1 MNGNGSGYRG
11 RTLKRRGAGSAGDE
25 TSAAAAPPGPATA
38 ENVEKQNH
46 FLNFLNAQADSAYR
60 RPWHRLEHGLRLNRL
75 RLFVE
80 EEAERTSY
88 NAEEKER
95 LYNLLVKAL
104 DRKLLNSK
112 NNVSYDVE
120 GQRITEIKGLV
131 MHRGADGAA
140 VFKILDKKVG
150 GMTVRR
156 RAADKIE
163 VGGSAAVAAATA
175 DDSA

>member
-1 MNGNGSGYRG
+1 MNNGYRG
-11 RTLKRRGAGSAGDE
+11 RTLKRRGAEGE
-25 TSAAAAPPGPATA
+25 GPATA
-38 ENVEKQNH
+38 ENVDKQN
-46 FLNFLNAQADSAYR
+46 NFLSFLTAQADTAYR

-75 RLFVE
+75 RRFAE
-80 EEAERTSY
+80 EEAARSSY
-88 NAEEKER
+88 SEDEKER
-95 LYNLLVKAL
+95 LYNLLVKAH

-112 NNVSYDVE
+112 NNVLYDQDA
-120 GQRITEIKGLV
+120 QRVAEVKGLV

-163 VGGSAAVAAATA
+163 VGAGAGTEESA
-175 DDSA
+175 

>member
-11 RTLKRRGAGSAGDE
+11 RTLKRRSGTGAGASTDDMPA
-25 TSAAAAPPGPATA
+25 PGPATA

-80 EEAERTSY
+80 EESTRTSY
-88 NAEEKER
+88 SAEEKER

-112 NNVSYDVE
+112 NNVSYDAD
-120 GQRITEIKGLV
+120 GQRIAEIKGLV

-163 VGGSAAVAAATA
+163 VGGSAAATA

>member
-25 TSAAAAPPGPATA
+25 TSAAAPSGPASA

-80 EEAERTSY
+80 EEADRTSY

-112 NNVSYDVE
+112 NNVSYDAD
-120 GQRITEIKGLV
+120 GQRITEVKGLV

-163 VGGSAAVAAATA
+163 VGGSAATATA

>member
-11 RTLKRRGAGSAGDE
+11 RTLKRRSG
-25 TSAAAAPPGPATA
+25 AAAGGSSDEANAAQSSPANP
-38 ENVEKQNH
+38 ENVEKQNN
-46 FLNFLNAQADSAYR
+46 FLSFLNAQADNAYR

-80 EEAERTSY
+80 EEAQRTSY
-88 NAEEKER
+88 SAEEKER

-112 NNVSYDVE
+112 NNVLYDVE
-120 GQRITEIKGLV
+120 GQRITEVKGLV

-140 VFKILDKKVG
+140 VFKILDKKAG

-163 VGGSAAVAAATA
+163 VTGSAVAAA

>member
-11 RTLKRRGAGSAGDE
+11 RTLKRRSGGGAGTPGSSDD
-25 TSAAAAPPGPATA
+25 TPGPANP
-38 ENVEKQNH
+38 ENVEKQNN
-46 FLNFLNAQADSAYR
+46 FLSFLNAQADNAYR

-80 EEAERTSY
+80 EEAQRTSY
-88 NAEEKER
+88 SAEEKER

-112 NNVSYDVE
+112 NNVLYDME
-120 GQRITEIKGLV
+120 AQRITEVKGLV

-163 VGGSAAVAAATA
+163 VAVGVGA

>member
-11 RTLKRRGAGSAGDE
+11 RTLKRRSGGAAGGSSDD
-25 TSAAAAPPGPATA
+25 TPGPANP
-38 ENVEKQNH
+38 ENVEKQNK
-46 FLNFLNAQADSAYR
+46 FLSFLNAQADNAYR

-80 EEAERTSY
+80 EEAQRTSY
-88 NAEEKER
+88 SAEEKER

-112 NNVSYDVE
+112 NNVLYDVE
-120 GQRITEIKGLV
+120 AERITEVKGLV

-140 VFKILDKKVG
+140 VFKILDKKVS

-163 VGGSAAVAAATA
+163 VAVGGGA